1 MTIHTNLPC
10 LCENY
15 TLGRNGKIS
24 YIVVHYI
31 GNNGDTARGNANYF
45 AKNAVRTSAHFF
57 VDENEIV
64 QSVLLGDTAWHCGAK
79 SYRHPKCRNGNS
91 IGIEL
96 CSKVKNGEFYIPPKT
111 IGRAIVLVKR
121 LMGIYGIDSE
131 HVLRH
136 YDVTGKL
143 CPEPMVRHPEEWI
156 RFKEA
161 LDDAMDNN
169 LEKRIAA
176 LEGNGR
182 YNYIDQN
189 LPAWAQETVRKL
201 CRRGVLSGNEQ
212 GELNLSEDML
222 RILVLH
228 DRLGLYEER
237 SEG

>member
-1 MTIHTNLPC
+1 
-10 LCENY
+10 
-15 TLGRNGKIS
+15 
-24 YIVVHYI
+24 
-31 GNNGDTARGNANYF
+31 
-45 AKNAVRTSAHFF
+45 
-57 VDENEIV
+57 
-64 QSVLLGDTAWHCGAK
+64 
-79 SYRHPKCRNGNS
+79 
-91 IGIEL
+91 
-96 CSKVKNGEFYIPPKT
+96 
-111 IGRAIVLVKR
+111 
-121 LMGIYGIDSE
+121 
-131 HVLRH
+131 
-136 YDVTGKL
+136 
-143 CPEPMVRHPEEWI
+143 
-156 RFKEA
+156 
-161 LDDAMDNN
+161 MDNN